1 MQATT
6 GSASDVRR
14 RRRRILCAC
23 AFVRSCACGNGSAEE
38 DAEPCCRD
46 RASAVAAGAIV
57 IAVVTRA
64 PDGGDGGSDSARRRT
79 YCHSVLVV
87 RRRRIR
93 LLPTRP
99 LVDLVAFMGTK
110 MSATAPPPRH
120 SAWRLTL
127 GCGTQ
132 SASKTASDKVHGSR
146 VVGRVAASHSAS
158 RTTACGGSVRW
169 HCTVRE
175 WTRVQGQLDHAFE
188 THSKHDRG
196 TTQDRVSVGRVA
208 ASQLTSATTIA
219 VFRLF
224 KHTTTRRCPPS
235 QSHGGQSPGTQM
247 KHEGGAGH
255 ASIRSGLEAGSHLLS
270 PMGVIDGS
278 PAATQKA
285 VRVLRPSQ
293 SHVDHTRGT
302 HLEHEIGMGHDW
314 VVAGLAAC

>member
-1 MQATT
+1 MQATA
-6 GSASDVRR
+6 GSASDV

-23 AFVRSCACGNGSAEE
+23 AFVRSRACGNGSAE
-38 DAEPCCRD
+38 AEPCCRD
-46 RASAVAAGAIV
+46 RASAVAVAAGAIAIAAV
-57 IAVVTRA
+57 IDCKRTRA
-64 PDGGDGGSDSARRRT
+64 PDDGDGGSDSARRRA
-79 YCHSVLVV
+79 YCHSVFVV
-87 RRRRIR
+87 R
-93 LLPTRP
+93 LLPPRP
-99 LVDLVAFMGTK
+99 LVDLVAFMGIK

-120 SAWRLTL
+120 SDWRLTL

-146 VVGRVAASHSAS
+146 VIGRVAASHSAS
-158 RTTACGGSVRW
+158 TTTACGGSVRW

-196 TTQDRVSVGRVA
+196 AAQDCVSVGRVA

-219 VFRLF
+219 MFRLF

-255 ASIRSGLEAGSHLLS
+255 ASIRTGLEAGSHLLS

-314 VVAGLAAC
+314 VVAGLAACCA

>member
-14 RRRRILCAC
+14 RRILCAC
-23 AFVRSCACGNGSAEE
+23 AFVRSRACGNGSAE
-38 DAEPCCRD
+38 AEPCCRD
-46 RASAVAAGAIV
+46 RAGAVAVAAGAIA
-57 IAVVTRA
+57 IAVVIDCKRTRA
-64 PDGGDGGSDSARRRT
+64 PDDGDGGSDSARRRT
-79 YCHSVLVV
+79 YCHSVLAV
-87 RRRRIR
+87 R
-93 LLPTRP
+93 LLPPRP
-99 LVDLVAFMGTK
+99 LVDLVAFMGIK

-146 VVGRVAASHSAS
+146 VIGRVAASHSAS

-196 TTQDRVSVGRVA
+196 TAQDCVSVGRVA

-219 VFRLF
+219 MFRLF

-247 KHEGGAGH
+247 KHEGGPGH

-278 PAATQKA
+278 SAATQKA

-314 VVAGLAAC
+314 VVAGLAACCA